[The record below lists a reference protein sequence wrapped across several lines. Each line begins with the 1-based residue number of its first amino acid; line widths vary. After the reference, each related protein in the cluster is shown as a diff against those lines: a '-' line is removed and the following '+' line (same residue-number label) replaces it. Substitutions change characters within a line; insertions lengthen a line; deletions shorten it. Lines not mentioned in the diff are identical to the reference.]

1 MSCDPKPYLDGRMF
15 REEGMGHYLW
25 ALTYMQAIRGS
36 VNHFFVHCRFST
48 RLLRLVKDWIGIPE
62 MYTNN

>member
-1 MSCDPKPYLDGRMF
+1 MF

-25 ALTYMQAIRGS
+25 ALTSMQAIYGS
-36 VNHFFVHCRFST
+36 VKHLFVHCRFSA